1 MIHFATSKILQV
13 VAAYRLHLQGWCK
26 LGTKLFFSLTII
38 ISANMDPKGD
48 PIATMSKYLLSFM
61 ASLVLIN
68 QIKYVELATTP
79 SIRPNSRNESKQE
92 LGIGS

>member
-1 MIHFATSKILQV
+1 
-13 VAAYRLHLQGWCK
+13 
-26 LGTKLFFSLTII
+26 
-38 ISANMDPKGD
+38 MDPKGD
-48 PIATMSKYLLSFM
+48 PIATVSKYLLSFM

-92 LGIGS
+92 LGIGSWN

>member
-1 MIHFATSKILQV
+1 
-13 VAAYRLHLQGWCK
+13 
-26 LGTKLFFSLTII
+26 
-38 ISANMDPKGD
+38 MDPKGD
-48 PIATMSKYLLSFM
+48 PIATMSKYLMSFM

-68 QIKYVELATTP
+68 QIKYVELAITP